1 MSISILI
8 LISKNKRFMRSDWV
22 HEVWV
27 KLSFGSVIHTDIDTQ
42 VEALPLS
49 KSFIFTHSLI
59 TAFKCFCL
67 CWQKRFSRK
76 NSARVRTSE
85 YAHEFLYY
93 VKDAFFAVV
102 PT

>member
-1 MSISILI
+1 
-8 LISKNKRFMRSDWV
+8 MRSEWV

-59 TAFKCFCL
+59 IAFKCSCL
-67 CWQKRFSRK
+67 CRQKRFSRR
-76 NSARVRTSE
+76 NSARVRTSA
-85 YAHEFLYY
+85 YAHEFFEY
-93 VKDAFFAVV
+93 VKVV